1 MGKKVSA
8 GTTVFL
14 VLLACLV
21 TLLATSSVMNKYNYQ
36 RDAESALGSM
46 ERYEEVKALIDQYYV
61 GELDSKALEDGLI
74 RGLLYGTGDKYAG
87 YYPPEEAED
96 RYDDL
101 NGNMVGIGVTVVYNA
116 DMGAIEIIKVYE
128 GSPAMEAGLL
138 AGDLVVKVGED
149 GKYVSELGYN
159 AAVNMLRGEEGTNAV
174 FTVYR
179 RNAEAADE
187 IYDELNFT
195 VPRKAIDVETVTY
208 RLYSLDST
216 VGIIKIDSFDKDK
229 TPAQF
234 TTAVDALRAA
244 GAQKLV
250 MDVRFNPG
258 GELTSVC
265 AVLDYLLPEGPVIRT
280 IDRDGNETVDYMS
293 DANELDMPM
302 AVIANDKTASAGE
315 LFTAALKDYGKAK
328 VVGTTTYGKGCMQSY
343 FNLSDGSSLCLTVR
357 LYCPPFSDNYDGV
370 GITPDVEVEIC
381 DELKNVNSYKY
392 TDELDNQ
399 LAAAVATFN

>member
-1 MGKKVSA
+1 MGKKISVS
-8 GTTVFL
+8 TTVFL
-14 VLLACLV
+14 VLLACLI
-21 TLLATSSVMNKYNYQ
+21 TLLATASVMNKYNYTQ
-36 RDAESALGSM
+36 DAADALGSM
-46 ERYEEVKALIDQYYV
+46 ERYEEVKDLVEKYYV
-61 GELDSKALEDGLI
+61 GDLNSDDLEDGLI

-128 GSPAMEAGLL
+128 DSPAMEAGLL
-138 AGDLVVKVGED
+138 AGDLVVAVGED
-149 GKYVSELGYN
+149 GKSVSELGYN
-159 AAVNMLRGEEGTNAV
+159 AAVNMLRGEEGTIAV
-174 FTVYR
+174 FKAYR
-179 RNAEAADE
+179 PNSADTF
-187 IYDELNFT
+187 DELEFS
-195 VPRKAIDVETVTY
+195 VARKAIDVETVTY

-234 TTAVDALRAA
+234 IAAVDALRNA
-244 GAQKLV
+244 GAEKLV

-280 IDRDGNETVDYMS
+280 VDKNGNETVDYVS

-357 LYCPPFSDNYDGV
+357 LYSPPFSDNYDGV